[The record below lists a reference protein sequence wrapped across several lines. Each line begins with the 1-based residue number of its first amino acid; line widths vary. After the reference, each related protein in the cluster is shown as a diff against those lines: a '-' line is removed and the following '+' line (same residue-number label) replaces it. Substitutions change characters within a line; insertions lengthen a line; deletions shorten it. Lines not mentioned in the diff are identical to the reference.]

1 MSVDL
6 PDVRLDR
13 VSKSFGGVRAVDDV
27 SLEIPR
33 GIIFSLLG
41 PSGCGKTTTLRL
53 IAGFEL
59 PGAGAV
65 FIRGADVT
73 RTPPYKRD
81 FGIVFQSYALFPH
94 LDVADNV
101 AFGLKMRRVAKAERD
116 RAVEEALAM
125 VKLGGLAT
133 RFPRQLSGGQQQ
145 RVALARAIV
154 VKPAVL
160 LLDEPLGALD
170 KMLREEMQVEL
181 RQLQQRLGITAVFVT
196 HDQEEALT
204 LSDVVAVMR
213 DGRIEQSG
221 APRAIYERPAT
232 EFVAG
237 FLGASNFFDAR
248 VVGSDGTGVAV
259 EMQGWRTV
267 IAGAA
272 QATGAV
278 IRLAVRPERVQ
289 ILPPNQP
296 GQRARVREIVFRG
309 STIHYYLDSVCGPI
323 LAYEQNTA
331 PGEAGWQR
339 GDEVSCRWAPASGV
353 IVTASSARNGA

>member
-1 MSVDL
+1 MNAAL

-13 VSKSFGGVRAVDDV
+13 VSKSFGNVRAVDDV

-33 GIIFSLLG
+33 GMIFSLLG

-59 PGAGAV
+59 PSAGKV
-65 FIRGADVT
+65 FIRGTDVT

-81 FGIVFQSYALFPH
+81 FSIVFQSYALFPH
-94 LDVADNV
+94 LNVADNV
-101 AFGLKMRRVAKAERD
+101 AFGLKMRRIARTERD
-116 RAVEEALAM
+116 HQVEDALAM
-125 VKLGGLAT
+125 VKLGGMAE

-213 DGRIEQSG
+213 DGKIEQAG

-248 VVGSDGTGVAV
+248 VVGSDRDGVAV

-272 QATGAV
+272 HPTGAA

-289 ILPPNQP
+289 ILGPDQP
-296 GQRARVREIVFRG
+296 GQRARVRDVVFRG
-309 STIHYYLDSVCGPI
+309 STIHYYLDSESGPI
-323 LAYEQNTA
+323 LAYEQNAA
-331 PGEAGWQR
+331 PGDAGWQP
-339 GDEVSCRWAPASGV
+339 GDVVSCRWAPASGV
-353 IVTASSARNGA
+353 IVTASPKASGA